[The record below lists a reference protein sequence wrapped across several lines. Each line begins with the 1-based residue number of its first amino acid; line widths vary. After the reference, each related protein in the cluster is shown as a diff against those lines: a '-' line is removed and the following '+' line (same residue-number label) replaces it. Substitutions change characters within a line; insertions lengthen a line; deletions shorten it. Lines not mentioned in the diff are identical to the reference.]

1 MVHNCLRLFACVILC
16 FLTIAVIKSAQYTH
30 NNFIDCKITKIL
42 NRNCYD
48 YNGAIWLE
56 QYVQINEN
64 KLAFTICG
72 KVLNCETSPCIVDIR
87 LNNTYNCYLYR
98 ENLYNLSNG
107 DNGKL
112 FFITL
117 TVLVSAL
124 LTYTTIHFILY
135 DRINIV
141 NDCKTFIYKINTE
154 YNIVNSESTPV
165 SFSDVE
171 LFQINEESR

>member
-1 MVHNCLRLFACVILC
+1 MVHNCVRLFACVILC

-72 KVLNCETSPCIVDIR
+72 KVLNCETSPCIVDIK
-87 LNNTYNCYLYR
+87 LNNTYSCFLYKDT
-98 ENLYNLSNG
+98 LYNLPYVQN
-107 DNGKL
+107 NMRL
-112 FFITL
+112 IFTIT
-117 TVLVSAL
+117 TL
-124 LTYTTIHFILY
+124 LISIFLISFTLHLILY
-135 DRINIV
+135 CDS
-141 NDCKTFIYKINTE
+141 
-154 YNIVNSESTPV
+154 NIVNSDLSSI
-165 SFSDVE
+165 SFSKDE
-171 LFQINEESR
+171 LLEIKSK